1 MVQELVFNVALLIF
15 FIYCYFYIGATA
27 PEPIPGQLNGAQWPQ
42 LLIVLLVILLG
53 VNIYRI
59 IKNTPKEERENTKIN
74 LDIKSIVT
82 SKLFIGSV
90 LLLIYAYTL
99 DYVGFLFGTIVFFMA
114 YSWLLGERQVG
125 RLVLSAVFITIILYI
140 VFAVGLDVFLPR
152 GKGVFREIALMIES
166 IF

>member
-1 MVQELVFNVALLIF
+1 MVQELVFNVTLLIF

-152 GKGVFREIALMIES
+152 GKGVFREITLMIES